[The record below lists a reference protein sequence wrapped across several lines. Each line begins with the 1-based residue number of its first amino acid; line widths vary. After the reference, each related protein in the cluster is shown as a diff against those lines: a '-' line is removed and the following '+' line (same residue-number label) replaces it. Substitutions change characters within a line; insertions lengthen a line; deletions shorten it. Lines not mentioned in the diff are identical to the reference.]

1 MLHDIARLIDNFQE
15 LFYKSLIINLG
26 SFKLMGKHDKIDL
39 KGDTMKK
46 TANSNGANRAS
57 EYVVNIFDN
66 RPVNSILDRRQSK
79 EWTGNA
85 G

>member
-39 KGDTMKK
+39 KGDSM
-46 TANSNGANRAS
+46 N
-57 EYVVNIFDN
+57 
-66 RPVNSILDRRQSK
+66 
-79 EWTGNA
+79 
-85 G
+85 

>member
-39 KGDTMKK
+39 KGDSMKK

-57 EYVVNIFDN
+57 EYVVNISDN
-66 RPVNSILDRRQSK
+66 RPVNSILD
-79 EWTGNA
+79 
-85 G
+85 